1 MTNTKEK
8 KESKAKSPE
17 NKSAPVEIKK
27 GAKKGRIRPRNY
39 NLGNGVYRFSRTR
52 MYHKKAIYKFIDSK
66 TPKTVCLM
74 MSHVL
79 FIFVNI
85 TFVNLKVLS
94 RSSSFFR
101 ICRNI

>member
-1 MTNTKEK
+1 MTNTKET

-52 MYHKKAIYKFIDSK
+52 MYHKKAIYKFIDCK
-66 TPKTVCLM
+66 TPKTVCLTI
-74 MSHVL
+74 SRIL
-79 FIFVNI
+79 FLLILLLLI
-85 TFVNLKVLS
+85 
-94 RSSSFFR
+94 
-101 ICRNI
+101 